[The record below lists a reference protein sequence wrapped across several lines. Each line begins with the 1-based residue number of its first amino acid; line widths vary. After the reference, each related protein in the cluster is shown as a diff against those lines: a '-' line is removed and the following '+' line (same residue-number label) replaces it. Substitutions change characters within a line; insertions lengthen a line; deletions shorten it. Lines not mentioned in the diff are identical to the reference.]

1 MLAEGRQVGRGAGW
15 QPVDQQWSARC
26 SRPWAGRV
34 PLDPVVGERGD
45 VEPVEGDG
53 VEGPPGPASVLH
65 PDGSTADD
73 VVQGVAVEVAGDAVV
88 VAHCAQPSPGPSD
101 AAACRSAP
109 TPAASARHRTARLV
123 LTGEQ
128 VDAATAH
135 RWGLVDALNAVEDP

>member
-1 MLAEGRQVGRGAGW
+1 MTLLRWVLGVVSVTPSDVRCWPRGARSG
-15 QPVDQQWSARC
+15 A
-26 SRPWAGRV
+26 A
-34 PLDPVVGERGD
+34 LVGNRSTSS
-45 VEPVEGDG
+45 